1 MYSQWSS
8 EWPIPK
14 GVGVFFNIGLVFF
27 HIGELLFFFFFNI
40 GLVFFHIGEL
50 VFFNN
55 SFCCVRC
62 LKTPINGWK
71 KCFFNIGSLRE
82 CFEG

>member
-1 MYSQWSS
+1 MRSIRESKCSEWSN

-27 HIGELLFFFFFNI
+27 HIGELFFFFFNI

-55 SFCCVRC
+55 SFAAF
-62 LKTPINGWK
+62 GA
-71 KCFFNIGSLRE
+71 
-82 CFEG
+82 